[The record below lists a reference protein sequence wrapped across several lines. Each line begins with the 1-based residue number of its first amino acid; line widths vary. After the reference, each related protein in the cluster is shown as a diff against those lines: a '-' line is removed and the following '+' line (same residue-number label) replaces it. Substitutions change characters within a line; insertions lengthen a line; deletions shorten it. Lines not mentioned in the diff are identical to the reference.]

1 MNDSMFD
8 RSLEGIE
15 CKVKFI
21 ENIFDYLDSIEEE
34 FDSFVSFNE
43 KITELNQA
51 EIDV

>member
-1 MNDSMFD
+1 MDDTMFD

-15 CKVKFI
+15 SKEKII
-21 ENIFDYLDSIEEE
+21 ENIFDYFDSIVEE

-51 EIDV
+51 N